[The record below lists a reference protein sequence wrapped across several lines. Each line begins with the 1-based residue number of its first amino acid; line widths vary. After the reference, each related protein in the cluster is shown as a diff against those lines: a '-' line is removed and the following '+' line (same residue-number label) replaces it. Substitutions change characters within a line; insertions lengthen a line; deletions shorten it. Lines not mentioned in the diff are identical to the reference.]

1 MEYIVF
7 GTPAGF
13 SNTETTP
20 EEQRFIEQFY
30 RKDTGRRTYIH
41 KRCNDKVYYTH
52 TIYTDAQKSFCDSI
66 GRPGAFL
73 GITLGFDKHYCR
85 DYQKIERIFEN
96 IYQNLIKKGYIQE
109 TSTLRNFT
117 IADFGA
123 FKQGIDEAVTSA
135 VSKENLNTADL
146 EPFCFKGLKGTYYCN
161 PKDMPALNKSLM
173 DMPYNIDISPKHPT
187 QAVLRAKKT
196 NLK

>member
-7 GTPAGF
+7 GTTAGF

-30 RKDTGRRTYIH
+30 RDDTGRRTCIH
-41 KRCNDKVYYTH
+41 KCYNDKVYYTH
-52 TIYTDAQKSFCDSI
+52 TIYTDAQRNFCDSI

-73 GITLGFDKHYCR
+73 GIMLGFDKHYCR
-85 DYQKIERIFEN
+85 DWQKIEHIFEN
-96 IYQNLIKKGYIQE
+96 IYQNLIKKGYILE
-109 TSTLRNFT
+109 TKTMRKFMIS
-117 IADFGA
+117 DFSSS
-123 FKQGIDEAVTSA
+123 KQGIHEAVEDA
-135 VSKENLNTADL
+135 VLKENLNAADL
-146 EPFCFKGLKGTYYCN
+146 EPFRFNELKGTYRCN

-173 DMPYNIDISPKHPT
+173 DMPYNIDISTNYPT
-187 QAVLRAKKT
+187 QAILRAQKT